1 MLMRQRTSLG
11 SSIQSHYDKI
21 YIILWFLNTIVA
33 KMRRICM
40 ANKKHKSMV
49 LYSAIWL
56 KLNHMQSQLS
66 LKSLFVKKI
75 PRETLS
81 QITTNVNSKMIL
93 QIMNLHLQ
101 TPVTTPVIM
110 IRKSLFGF
118 SYYLPEYW
126 ILLKLNAYKF

>member
-1 MLMRQRTSLG
+1 M
-11 SSIQSHYDKI
+11 
-21 YIILWFLNTIVA
+21 
-33 KMRRICM
+33 
-40 ANKKHKSMV
+40 
-49 LYSAIWL
+49 
-56 KLNHMQSQLS
+56 NHMQSQLS
-66 LKSLFVKKI
+66 LKSLFVKNKIKI